1 MAVISL
7 GISRI
12 EPEKSDRQFIHP
24 AWRGQTGYRRLS
36 QAYLAWSRSVNGLA
50 DRLETPDWRTR
61 EQLRFVLEL
70 CTSGASPTNCLLGN
84 PAALQKA
91 LDSGGT
97 SLLRGAKNWL
107 HDVLHNRGMPT
118 QVDSSSF
125 KVGEN
130 LALTPGSVVY
140 RGERTLYSA
149 TPGISPA
156 WSIHLATPRHT
167 TSPAR
172 FRPWTQTTGWRW
184 PVSNLALGG
193 NTGLTGLATAPEQ
206 NGRHRKWLGAN
217 AMVSL
222 SLLQVATS
230 MSEVDS
236 SLFLSR

>member
-140 RGERTLYSA
+140 CGERTFVLSNA
-149 TPGISPA
+149 GHIASLVNPPGNTKA
-156 WSIHLATPRHT
+156 HH
-167 TSPAR
+167 
-172 FRPWTQTTGWRW
+172 FTG
-184 PVSNLALGG
+184 PVPTLDADDWLALASEQSGTWWKHWADWVSDRAG
-193 NTGLTGLATAPEQ
+193 AERSAPKMA
-206 NGRHRKWLGAN
+206 GRKRYGELEPAPGRYIH
-217 AMVSL
+217 
-222 SLLQVATS
+222 
-230 MSEVDS
+230 E
-236 SLFLSR
+236 